1 MTHSISTT
9 RYPWSCKRPNTPLYY
24 FVMPENQQAK
34 DFFWQAGCL
43 KSRSLM
49 SAKCANIKKNT
60 IWRHFT
66 SFLVLSHCAKIWK
79 STILAKPLYYK
90 KLLLVHTTNT
100 LFHKL
105 RYFSV
110 FIPLKSY
117 FRVISFL
124 HGLRQDRNLFYVFE
138 M

>member
-1 MTHSISTT
+1 MKIIFNDSKTPFRSTERT
-9 RYPWSCKRPNTPLYY
+9 FLITASTFAKYKWPTVFLRLGIPLPWSCKRPNTPLYY

-79 STILAKPLYYK
+79 RCNFSKST
-90 KLLLVHTTNT
+90 LLSKAFISTANT

-105 RYFSV
+105 
-110 FIPLKSY
+110 
-117 FRVISFL
+117 
-124 HGLRQDRNLFYVFE
+124 
-138 M
+138 

>member
-1 MTHSISTT
+1 MTQNPLLDQHSNYIFDNCKHFCKIQITHSIYDSVSPL
-9 RYPWSCKRPNTPLYY
+9 PWFCKRPNTPLYY

-66 SFLVLSHCAKIWK
+66 SFLVLSHCAKI
-79 STILAKPLYYK
+79 
-90 KLLLVHTTNT
+90 
-100 LFHKL
+100 
-105 RYFSV
+105 
-110 FIPLKSY
+110 
-117 FRVISFL
+117 
-124 HGLRQDRNLFYVFE
+124 
-138 M
+138 

>member
-1 MTHSISTT
+1 MTQNPLLDHHNYIFDNCKHFCTPL
-9 RYPWSCKRPNTPLYY
+9 PWFCKRPNTPLYY

-66 SFLVLSHCAKIWK
+66 SFLVLSHCAKI
-79 STILAKPLYYK
+79 
-90 KLLLVHTTNT
+90 
-100 LFHKL
+100 
-105 RYFSV
+105 
-110 FIPLKSY
+110 
-117 FRVISFL
+117 
-124 HGLRQDRNLFYVFE
+124 
-138 M
+138 